1 VPKTLKNF
9 KLLMPSGRLSPA
21 QYEILQAIWEV
32 GPPGATR
39 LQIWEKIAEHRKV
52 VRQTIINLVDRLAAR
67 GWLARIEQ
75 EGQLLFWPTAPREKI
90 EADMADDFVKSFFGG
105 SANHL
110 VMSLLGRHQI
120 TPDDVEELRKV
131 YDEAVA
137 KRSKKPS
144 GQPKRK
150 KS

>member
-1 VPKTLKNF
+1 MAKSK
-9 KLLMPSGRLSPA
+9 GRLSPA

-39 LQIWEKIAEHRKV
+39 MQIWERISEHRQV

-67 GWLARIEQ
+67 GWLTRIEQ
-75 EGQLLFWPTAPREKI
+75 EGQLLFWPTAPREII

-105 SANHL
+105 SASHL
-110 VMSLLGRHQI
+110 VMSLLGRHRI

-131 YDEAVA
+131 YDEAAA
-137 KRSKKPS
+137 KRAKKP
-144 GQPKRK
+144 GDQPKRK
-150 KS
+150 KP

>member
-1 VPKTLKNF
+1 MAK
-9 KLLMPSGRLSPA
+9 SRGRLSPA

-32 GPPGATR
+32 GSPGATR
-39 LQIWEKIAEHRKV
+39 MQIWERISEHRQV
-52 VRQTIINLVDRLAAR
+52 VRQTIINLVDRLEAR
-67 GWLARIEQ
+67 GWLERIEQ

-105 SANHL
+105 SANNL

-120 TPDDVEELRKV
+120 TPDDVEELRKI
-131 YDEAVA
+131 YGDAAA
-137 KRSKKPS
+137 KRAKKQPD
-144 GQPKRK
+144 QPKRK

>member
-1 VPKTLKNF
+1 MAKF
-9 KLLMPSGRLSPA
+9 KGRLSPA

-39 LQIWEKIAEHRKV
+39 MQIWERISEHRKV

-67 GWLARIEQ
+67 GWLARIER
-75 EGQLLFWPTAPREKI
+75 EGQLLFWPTAPREKV

-105 SANHL
+105 SASQL
-110 VMSLLGRHQI
+110 VMSLLGRQRI
-120 TPDDVEELRKV
+120 TPEDVEELRKA
-131 YDEAVA
+131 YDEAAA
-137 KRSKKPS
+137 KRAKSD
-144 GQPKRK
+144 QPKRK

>member
-1 VPKTLKNF
+1 MAKF
-9 KLLMPSGRLSPA
+9 KGRLSPA

-39 LQIWEKIAEHRKV
+39 MQIWERISEHRKV

-67 GWLARIEQ
+67 GWLERIEEQ
-75 EGQLLFWPTAPREKI
+75 GQLLFWPTAPRDKI
-90 EADMADDFVKSFFGG
+90 EAEMADDFVKSFFGG
-105 SANHL
+105 SASHL

-131 YDEAVA
+131 YNEAA
-137 KRSKKPS
+137 AERATKKS
-144 GQPKRK
+144 DQPKRK